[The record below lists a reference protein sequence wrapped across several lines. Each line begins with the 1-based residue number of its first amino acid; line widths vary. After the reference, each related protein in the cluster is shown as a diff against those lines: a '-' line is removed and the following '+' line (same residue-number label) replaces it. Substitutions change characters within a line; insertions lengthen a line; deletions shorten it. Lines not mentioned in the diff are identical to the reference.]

1 MKSQLISML
10 VSILMRV
17 LDETLLKQF
26 ADMTLDFIENA
37 VLGSKSKIDDALV
50 LPVCAM
56 IRRTFDISD
65 NDISTLETTAKSPT
79 GLTDNIKQGIYR

>member
-56 IRRTFDISD
+56 IRRTFDIPD
-65 NDISTLETTAKSPT
+65 NDNVEPLMANPYSGVDADIEQ
-79 GLTDNIKQGIYR
+79 D